1 MSFLR
6 KQESRKL
13 KYINIIANFYIINN
27 NNIIMNANQQL
38 NLKDILLKA
47 LKSKLNFSD
56 YLALILYENWETV
69 CGGEIGKKTKPKAFH
84 KDILTVGVDNPV
96 LLFELGFNKKD
107 LISKVNDY
115 LFSLEK
121 KKIFA
126 EKRITVRDIRFIN
139 N

>member
-1 MSFLR
+1 
-6 KQESRKL
+6 
-13 KYINIIANFYIINN
+13 
-27 NNIIMNANQQL
+27 MNANQQL

-47 LKSKLNFSD
+47 LKGKLNFSD
-56 YLALILYENWETV
+56 YIALMLYENWGTI
-69 CGGEIGKKTKPKAFH
+69 CGAEIGKKTKPKAFH